1 VGGGLDLSYNN
12 NQGKGQFPK
21 LEMLGSNNL
30 VRIFFISRKGAVKE
44 QIRFFST
51 CFWCLSPFFD
61 SVRSLPIPVHIL
73 TANNL

>member
-1 VGGGLDLSYNN
+1 MGGGLDLSYNN

-44 QIRFFST
+44 QIRFFFYLFLVSFTLFREREKLAYNST
-51 CFWCLSPFFD
+51 YINS
-61 SVRSLPIPVHIL
+61 
-73 TANNL
+73 